1 MFLGVGAPQGMGLGM
16 KGEDMKGV
24 VDALGFLQEYNL
36 TGKAKVGKNVV
47 VVGGGNAAVDA
58 ARTALRLGAATATV
72 VYRRTRAEMPAYEE
86 EVEEAEREGVKFE
99 FLAAPLELVEKDG
112 KVASR

>member
-1 MFLGVGAPQGMGLGM
+1 MPWIPQG
-16 KGEDMKGV
+16 V
-24 VDALGFLQEYNL
+24 QPHRARR
-36 TGKAKVGKNVV
+36 KVGKNVV

-58 ARTALRLGAATATV
+58 ARTALRLGAETATV

-99 FLAAPLELVEKDG
+99 FLAAPLELVEKG
-112 KVASR
+112 RESSPR